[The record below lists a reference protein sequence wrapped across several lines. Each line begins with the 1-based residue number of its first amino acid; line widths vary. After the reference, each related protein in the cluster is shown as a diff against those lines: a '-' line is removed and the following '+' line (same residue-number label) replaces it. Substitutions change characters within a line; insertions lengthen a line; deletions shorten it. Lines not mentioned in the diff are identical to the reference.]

1 MTKLYLG
8 IDTSNYTSSIGV
20 IDEYNNILFDSRIV
34 LEVKENTHGL
44 RQQEAVFQHLN
55 NLPKLINM
63 LSNSVDLSN
72 LDTISVSSKPR
83 NQIDSYMPVFV
94 VGKNQA
100 FILSKILKTNYKEFN
115 HQEGHIAAG
124 LINYTKPLHKFI
136 SLHISGGTTEIL
148 FVENKLDNFNIA
160 LIGGTLDINFG
171 QLIDRLGVYIGL
183 KFPCGKELD
192 NLARGGKLLNINIP
206 ISIKSNKWSNL
217 SGLENYFKN
226 LINSKEYK
234 IEDIVFTLFYTISS
248 IIEKL
253 IINCINEYHV
263 DSVLITGGVSANSH
277 IREYLLNNNNLNLF
291 FPPSELS
298 TDNGIGIAYIGKIK
312 HGHKE
317 V

>member
-8 IDTSNYTSSIGV
+8 IDTSNYTTSIGV
-20 IDEYNNILFDSRIV
+20 IDEFNNIIFDSRII
-34 LEVKENTHGL
+34 LEVKENTYGL
-44 RQQEAVFQHLN
+44 RQQEAVFQHIN
-55 NLPKLINM
+55 NMPKLINM

-72 LDTISVSSKPR
+72 IDTISVSSKPR
-83 NQIDSYMPVFV
+83 EQVNSYMPVFV

-148 FVENKLDNFNIA
+148 LVENNIDNYNIT

-171 QLIDRLGVYIGL
+171 QLIDRLGVHVGL

-192 NLARGGKLLNINIP
+192 NLACRGKLLNINIP

-226 LINSKEYK
+226 LINSEKYK
-234 IEDIVFTLFYTISS
+234 IEDIMFTLFYTISR
-248 IIEKL
+248 IIDKL
-253 IINCINEYHV
+253 IVYSINEHQV
-263 DSVLITGGVSANSH
+263 DRVLITGGVSANSH
-277 IREYLLNNNNLNLF
+277 IREYLSNNNKFNLF
-291 FPPSELS
+291 FPPRELS
-298 TDNGIGIAYIGKIK
+298 TDNGIGVAYLGKIK
-312 HGHKE
+312 FGHKG